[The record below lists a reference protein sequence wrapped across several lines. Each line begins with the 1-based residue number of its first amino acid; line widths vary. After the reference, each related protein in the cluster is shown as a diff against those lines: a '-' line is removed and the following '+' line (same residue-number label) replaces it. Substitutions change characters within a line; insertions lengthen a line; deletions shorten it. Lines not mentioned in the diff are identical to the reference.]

1 MKKLVGFDINGWNDC
16 ALRNWSV
23 LEGEDHREDSGVKVA
38 GGLASATIVLSK
50 GGVRQR
56 FMGGPQAVLAPHG
69 RGHGWGDIGSEDQ
82 RQSIAIEL
90 AKATNPDILAAAM
103 TAIAPRPDI
112 AVLPIPDDGTCSEM
126 QRERLLL
133 AMRHARIG
141 RSLLVWR
148 PVLALLAE
156 LDRFAGTTRVAV
168 ICHRPSGFTVQKLVF
183 RHAAI
188 PAPERKA
195 DGLAIEAPGHGYDAL
210 LRQAGDAIVAR
221 SPVRG
226 LDQAIKSAQLPTA
239 IALDLELPREEL
251 VRLPN
256 ADWELIERPD
266 ILLSS
271 ETTGLGSDHVSG
283 CDAVLFETLCEGA
296 RAAALCGLIARDVGC
311 DVQLASPNAV
321 ARGAFVAA
329 DRLAKGQP
337 VYYDFLPN
345 IATICATTEGP
356 ESVELIHK
364 DAVLPAGAEYRSK
377 VPARFVL
384 PAKQSRIEVWLR
396 RDGEVHP
403 RKSEVTI
410 QNPPP
415 EKQNVEL
422 FLEQTPAAGRAR
434 LTLRS
439 SWWSEPLVVNWQEAE
454 VVEKEWDVIMA
465 ELERPIGIPDRMV
478 LPCAIEAWEYMT
490 QEALLSDTQNWTDL
504 KDAFGRRAWG
514 EHNEIH
520 GYAVD
525 SDGNLPSQVSGEAR
539 KWLDRALGL
548 ATEHIDS
555 SVRAKSR
562 PPEHALN
569 FLTWCFRACPRTIVH
584 HLLDAIEDDVTGHKR
599 HPLRGPGQSRL
610 WFHGLGRSAEDP
622 ADVRRAFD
630 LLFAYGDD
638 AWNSNHRACASFLLS
653 RSEHGPEILTENE
666 VSRLVSLAIRS
677 LKANFPASPEQ
688 TLRYTPG
695 MIAGLLRRRHLL
707 RNTLLAGEDD
717 LGTVAAAEVGK
728 TIEKVDRLE
737 LRIRNKYKPL
747 LEDLK
752 KYLEGGEGRP
762 DLLFALLDE

>member
-23 LEGEDHREDSGVKVA
+23 LEGEDHREDSGVKID
-38 GGLASATIVLSK
+38 GGLASAVIVLSD
-50 GGVRQR
+50 GGGGPR
-56 FMGGPQAVLAPHG
+56 FMGGPQAVIAPHG
-69 RGHGWGDIGSEDQ
+69 KGGGWGDIGRGDQ
-82 RQSIAIEL
+82 RHSSTTEL
-90 AKATNPDILAAAM
+90 KKTTNLDILAAAM
-103 TAIAPRPDI
+103 TAIAPRPHI

-133 AMRHARIG
+133 SMRQARIG

-156 LDRFAGTTRVAV
+156 LDRFASAMRVAV
-168 ICHRPSGFTVQKLVF
+168 ICQQPSGFTVQKLVF

-188 PAPERKA
+188 PAPERKTV
-195 DGLAIEAPGHGYDAL
+195 GLAIEAPGHGYDAL
-210 LRQAGDAIVAR
+210 LRQAGEAIVTR
-221 SPVRG
+221 SPAKG

-239 IALDLELPREEL
+239 IALDLELPKEEL

-256 ADWELIERPD
+256 GDWELIERPD

-271 ETTGLGSDHVSG
+271 QITGLGSVHVNG
-283 CDAVLFETLCEGA
+283 CDTVLFETLCEGA
-296 RAAALCGLIARDVGC
+296 RAVALCDLIARDVGC
-311 DVQLASPNAV
+311 DVQLAAPNAV

-329 DRLAKGQP
+329 ERLAKGQP

-345 IATICATTEGP
+345 IATICATAEGP
-356 ESVELIHK
+356 ESVKLIHQ
-364 DAVLPAGAEYRSK
+364 DAVLPAGEEYRSK

-396 RDGEVHP
+396 REGEVHP

-454 VVEKEWDVIMA
+454 VVEKEWEVIMA

-478 LPCAIEAWEYMT
+478 LPSAIEAWEYIT
-490 QEALLSDTQNWTDL
+490 EGALLSGTPNWTEL
-504 KDAFGRRAWG
+504 KDAFGRRTWG
-514 EHNEIH
+514 QHNEIH
-520 GYAVD
+520 GYAID
-525 SDGNLPSQVSGEAR
+525 SDGNLPSQVSDEAR
-539 KWLDRALGL
+539 LWLDRALRL
-548 ATEHIDS
+548 ATEQIDK
-555 SVRAKSR
+555 SVRAQRR

-569 FLTWCFRACPRTIVH
+569 FLTWCFRSCPRIIVH
-584 HLLDAIEDDVTGHKR
+584 HILDTIEDDVSGRKK

-610 WFHGLGRSAEDP
+610 WFHGLGRSAEDSV
-622 ADVRRAFD
+622 DVRRAFD
-630 LLFAYGDD
+630 LLFAYTDD
-638 AWNSNHRACASFLLS
+638 TWNSNHRACASFLLS
-653 RSEHGPEILTENE
+653 RSEHGSEVLTESE

-677 LKANFPASPEQ
+677 LRANFPASPEQ

-695 MIAGLLRRRHLL
+695 IIAGLLRRRHLR

-717 LGTVAAAEVGK
+717 LGTVAATEVGK
-728 TIEKVDRLE
+728 TIEKVARLE

-752 KYLEGGEGRP
+752 KYLEGGKGRP